1 MTQTE
6 FDWEAWQP
14 NMFAVLMFIVK
25 DGQVLLIEKL
35 TGLGQGKVNA
45 PGGKI
50 EPGETAMQAA
60 IRETQEEVC
69 IAPINPI
76 KRGELSFAIGGG
88 PQLYCQVFMADDF
101 TGEPKA
107 TREANPFWSAIDSIP
122 FDRMW
127 EDDQFW
133 LPGLING
140 QTFSG
145 KFVFEDED
153 TLISKELHFDVTLKS

>member
-1 MTQTE
+1 MSKE
-6 FDWEAWQP
+6 FDWEDWEP
-14 NMFAVLMFIVK
+14 NMLAVLMFVVK

-35 TGLGQGKVNA
+35 TGLGKGKVNA

-50 EPGETAMQAA
+50 DSGETAEQAA

-69 IAPINPI
+69 ITPLNPV
-76 KRGELSFAIGGG
+76 KRGELSFAIGDGG
-88 PQLYCQVFMADDF
+88 PQLYCQVFIADDF
-101 TGEPKA
+101 EGEPQD
-107 TREANPFWSAIDSIP
+107 TREAKPFWSAIDEIP

-133 LPGLING
+133 VPQLIKG

-145 KFVFEDED
+145 KFVFADED
-153 TLISKELHFDVTLKS
+153 TLLSKDLQFDVALS

>member
-6 FDWEAWQP
+6 FDWEVWQP
-14 NMFAVLMFIVK
+14 DMFAVLMFIVK
-25 DGQVLLIEKL
+25 DGKVLLIEKL

-50 EPGETAMQAA
+50 EQGETAKQAA

-69 IAPINPI
+69 ITPINPI

-88 PQLYCQVFMADDF
+88 PQLYCQVFMANGF
-101 TGEPKA
+101 EGEPQE
-107 TREANPFWSAIDSIP
+107 TREAKPFWSAIDEVP

-133 LPGLING
+133 VPQLISG

-145 KFVFEDED
+145 RFVFADED
-153 TLISKELHFDVTLKS
+153 TLISKELQFDVELD